1 MKNKSILVLPMVV
14 FCFGSPK
21 ANANVYFDDG
31 GTYNINYEIDGD
43 LWVDIDLDLCTGAG
57 ECVDVCPE
65 DVYEVVNGKVKA
77 DKIGACIE
85 CAACDGVCPND
96 AILDQCSW

>member
-1 MKNKSILVLPMVV
+1 MAKQR
-14 FCFGSPK
+14 F
-21 ANANVYFDDG
+21 
-31 GTYNINYEIDGD
+31 EDGD

-65 DVYEVVNGKVKA
+65 DVYAIVDGKVTVPNIA
-77 DKIGACIE
+77 DCSE

-96 AILDQCSW
+96 AILDHSSW